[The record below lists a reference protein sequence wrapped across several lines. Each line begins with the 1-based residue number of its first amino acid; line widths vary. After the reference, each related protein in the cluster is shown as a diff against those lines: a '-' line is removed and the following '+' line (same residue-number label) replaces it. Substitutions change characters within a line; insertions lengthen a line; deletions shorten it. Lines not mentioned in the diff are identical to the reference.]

1 MIMHVLCKKRYSH
14 LWLGGGPKVRRGGMS
29 SASVPHPVGPRA
41 NCQLDV
47 VISGL
52 SVSKA
57 ERYRSSRDLYYPKYL
72 IVHY

>member
-1 MIMHVLCKKRYSH
+1 
-14 LWLGGGPKVRRGGMS
+14 MS

-52 SVSKA
+52 PVSKA
-57 ERYRSSRDLYYPKYL
+57 QRCRSSRDLYYPKYL
-72 IVHY
+72 IVSIEAKTTCNIITIIYIIILV